1 MKFWDPATGKVFKNI
16 CEARGKFC
24 LSGNKCS
31 TCEFENCVKFSQEHP
46 AEAARL
52 MGYEVIE
59 DTPTKEDDMDKQ
71 EKPLSEWTLREAKRY
86 CVAFRETVD
95 DSDVCEETDG
105 CVLRE
110 KGICKKANRWP
121 HLWDLNSL
129 TEPEIA
135 IMQAMGAK
143 WVSRDENRYDGSVDL
158 WMEKPLY
165 GDGMY
170 NNTCENGL
178 AATIHNSALF
188 TSVHPGECIEVE
200 ECMGA
205 GDGQ

>member
-1 MKFWDPATGKVFKNI
+1 
-16 CEARGKFC
+16 
-24 LSGNKCS
+24 
-31 TCEFENCVKFSQEHP
+31 
-46 AEAARL
+46 
-52 MGYEVIE
+52 
-59 DTPTKEDDMDKQ
+59 MDKQ
-71 EKPLSEWTLREAKRY
+71 DKPLSEWTLGEVQALCEKRNG
-86 CVAFRETVD
+86 
-95 DSDVCEETDG
+95 DG
-105 CVLRE
+105 CCDGCPFANVIGNCTLRGLPE
-110 KGICKKANRWP
+110 E
-121 HLWDLNSL
+121 WDLKEAPRL
-129 TEPEIA
+129 TAPEIA
-135 IMQAMGAK
+135 IMRAVGAK

-188 TSVHPGECIEVE
+188 PSVHPGDCIDLE